1 MGSGFAYQG
10 EVSPHRQGRRR
21 GEPSGALS
29 PLAFVD
35 FLQNHDQIGN
45 RPLGD
50 RLAAQAD
57 EAALA
62 AALVVTLLAPMPPL
76 LFMGEEWGAAQP
88 FPFFCDFREP
98 LATAV
103 RNGRREEF
111 KAAYAELGG
120 VIPDPLAEAT
130 FRSAVL
136 DWGARSS
143 PAGQRRLRLVREL
156 LAVRRREVTP
166 HLAGAKFGSA
176 RCDDKALTANWSL
189 GDGTALILLAN
200 LTDVDADMP
209 AGFQSGRPIW
219 GGEPAGKLK
228 PWTVFW
234 SIGAG

>member
-1 MGSGFAYQG
+1 
-10 EVSPHRQGRRR
+10 
-21 GEPSGALS
+21 
-29 PLAFVD
+29 
-35 FLQNHDQIGN
+35 
-45 RPLGD
+45 
-50 RLAAQAD
+50 
-57 EAALA
+57 
-62 AALVVTLLAPMPPL
+62 MPPL

-88 FPFFCDFREP
+88 FPFFCDFPEP

-103 RNGRREEF
+103 CNGRREEF
-111 KAAYAELGG
+111 RAAYAERGDA
-120 VIPDPLAEAT
+120 IPDPLAEAT

-156 LAVRRREVTP
+156 LAVRRREIAP
-166 HLAGAKFGSA
+166 HLAGAKFGAA
-176 RCDDKALTANWSL
+176 RCDDKVLTANWSL

-200 LTDVDADMP
+200 LSDADADMP

-219 GGEPAGKLK
+219 GGEPTDKLA